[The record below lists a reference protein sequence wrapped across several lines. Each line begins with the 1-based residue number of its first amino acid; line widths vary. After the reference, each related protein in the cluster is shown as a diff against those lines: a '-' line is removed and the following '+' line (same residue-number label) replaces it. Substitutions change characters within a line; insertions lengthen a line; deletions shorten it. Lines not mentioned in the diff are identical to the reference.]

1 MIGIQ
6 LKLIIHKCG
15 CFQYSF
21 LESGDSMRHLTY
33 INAIIFWHWRIN
45 QHVKL
50 ILWYVHLNNWA
61 PSGMDEMRFLV

>member
-1 MIGIQ
+1 
-6 LKLIIHKCG
+6 
-15 CFQYSF
+15 
-21 LESGDSMRHLTY
+21 MRQLTY

-50 ILWYVHLNNWA
+50 ILWSVHLNNWA